1 MALYQT
7 WSEQQ
12 VRLSSMGSLLSDSAK
27 PGQLRSTPGIPTCSD
42 RPRRL
47 LPLQLSHR
55 TPPRAT
61 THHFASQ
68 RATRHCKLCWISSL
82 RPTDHASRIR
92 PWQRASPLKMS
103 GRVMMS
109 RRERRQKLLQTPQ
122 RRSEQAERWKEQR
135 SDSRLP
141 ILPRGKEMSQMD
153 GGTSRCLLSLTSN
166 PLPKQETI
174 ESLSQFLREA
184 LTRQSGVMV
193 EGFVHMTILLFFVV
207 VVFFIKSRVA
217 TWTIPHHHI
226 SQPAKSQSPLHS
238 IFLLVNISSI
248 LTTI

>member
-1 MALYQT
+1 MGAVCLLWYERA
-7 WSEQQ
+7 EQWCDGHQ
-12 VRLSSMGSLLSDSAK
+12 
-27 PGQLRSTPGIPTCSD
+27 
-42 RPRRL
+42 PRD
-47 LPLQLSHR
+47 
-55 TPPRAT
+55 
-61 THHFASQ
+61 ASF
-68 RATRHCKLCWISSL
+68 
-82 RPTDHASRIR
+82 
-92 PWQRASPLKMS
+92 
-103 GRVMMS
+103 
-109 RRERRQKLLQTPQ
+109 
-122 RRSEQAERWKEQR
+122 
-135 SDSRLP
+135 RLP
-141 ILPRGKEMSQMD
+141 QIF
-153 GGTSRCLLSLTSN
+153 
-166 PLPKQETI
+166 LPKQETI